1 MPISRAIEE
10 MRRFLRGE
18 TKMRVHIPGKP
29 ANDMDIS
36 EMIKAGADHVSRMT
50 PEERAEMYRQQR
62 ESWVRGEMAM
72 GSDADEAR
80 DREKGEE

>member
-1 MPISRAIEE
+1 MSISRVIEA

-18 TKMRVHIPGKP
+18 KNMRVHVSGKP
-29 ANDMDIS
+29 ANDRDIS
-36 EMIKAGADHVSRMT
+36 QMIKASADHVSNMT
-50 PEERAEMYRQQR
+50 PEERAEMFRQQR

-80 DREKGEE
+80 DREGEE

>member
-1 MPISRAIEE
+1 MPISRAAEE
-10 MRRFLRGE
+10 LRRFVRGE
-18 TKMRVHIPGKP
+18 TKMRVHIPGQP
-29 ANDMDIS
+29 AKEMDVS
-36 EMIKAGADHVSRMT
+36 EMIKAGFDHVLRMT
-50 PEERAEMYRQQR
+50 PEERAEMHRLQR